1 MIDITR
7 ELRTLV
13 TTGKVA
19 LGAEQAKKALKGKT
33 AKLVIVAGNVSKP
46 NAEAIA
52 KFENAPIYKFP
63 GTSLE
68 LGSACGKPFAV
79 SVLTVLT
86 PGESGIM
93 SLLK

>member
-19 LGAEQAKKALKGKT
+19 LGAEQAKKALKAKS
-33 AKLVIVAGNVSKP
+33 AKLVIVAANVSRP
-46 NAEAIA
+46 NAEAIG
-52 KFENAPIYKFP
+52 KFEGAPVYRFP
-63 GTSLE
+63 GSSLE

-79 SVLTVLT
+79 SVLTVLA

>member
-13 TTGKVA
+13 ATGKVM
-19 LGAEQAKKALKGKT
+19 LGADQAKKALKAGN
-33 AKLVIVAGNVSKP
+33 ARLVIIAKNVSKA
-46 NAEAIA
+46 NADAFA
-52 KFENAPIYKFP
+52 KLEKAPIYKFP

-79 SVLTVLT
+79 SVLTVLAA
-86 PGESGIM
+86 GESQIM
-93 SLLK
+93 SVLK

>member
-19 LGAEQAKKALKGKT
+19 LGAEQAKKALKAKS
-33 AKLVIVAGNVSKP
+33 AKLVIVAANVSKT

-52 KFENAPIYKFP
+52 KFEGAPIYRFP
-63 GTSLE
+63 GTSME
-68 LGSACGKPFAV
+68 LGAACGKPFAV
-79 SVLTVLT
+79 SVLTVMA

>member
-19 LGAEQAKKALKGKT
+19 LGAEQAKKALKAKN
-33 AKLVIVAGNVSKP
+33 AKLVIVAANVSKP
-46 NAEAIA
+46 NAEAIG
-52 KFENAPIYKFP
+52 KFEGAPIYKFP
-63 GTSLE
+63 GSSLE

-79 SVLTVLT
+79 SVLTVLA

>member
-19 LGAEQAKKALKGKT
+19 LGGEQAKKALKARS
-33 AKLVIVAGNVSKP
+33 AKLVIVSSNVSRA
-46 NAEAIA
+46 NAEAIS
-52 KFENAPIYKFP
+52 KFESAPLYKFP

-79 SVLTVLT
+79 SVLTVLA

>member
-19 LGAEQAKKALKGKT
+19 MGAEQAKKALKAKS
-33 AKLVIVAGNVSKP
+33 AKLVIVAANVSRP
-46 NAEAIA
+46 NAEAIG
-52 KFENAPIYKFP
+52 KFEGAPVYRFP
-63 GTSLE
+63 GSSLE

-79 SVLTVLT
+79 SVLTVLA
-86 PGESGIM
+86 PGESSIM

>member
-13 TTGKVA
+13 TSGKVQ
-19 LGAEQAKKALKGKT
+19 LGAEQAKKALTETK
-33 AKLVIVAGNVSKP
+33 AKLVIVAANVSKP

-52 KFENAPIYKFP
+52 KFENAPLYKFP
-63 GTSLE
+63 GSSLE
-68 LGSACGKPFAV
+68 LGAACGKPFAI
-79 SVLTVLT
+79 SVLTVLA
-86 PGESGIM
+86 PGESQIM

>member
-13 TTGKVA
+13 TTGKVL
-19 LGAEQAKKALKGKT
+19 LGADQAKKALKSGT
-33 AKLVIVAGNVSKP
+33 AKLVIVASNVSKE

-52 KFENAPIYKFP
+52 KFEGAPVYRFP

-79 SVLTVLT
+79 SVLTVLN
-86 PGESGIM
+86 PGESQIM
-93 SLLK
+93 SVLK

>member
-19 LGAEQAKKALKGKT
+19 LGAEQAKKALKSKS
-33 AKLVIVAGNVSKP
+33 AKLVIVAGNVSRG

-52 KFENAPIYKFP
+52 KFENAPVYKFP

-68 LGSACGKPFAV
+68 LGAACGKPFAV
-79 SVLTVLT
+79 SVLTVLA
-86 PGESGIM
+86 PGESSIM

>member
-19 LGAEQAKKALKGKT
+19 LGAEQAKKALK
-33 AKLVIVAGNVSKP
+33 AKSARLVIVAANVSRG
-46 NAEAIA
+46 NAEAISR
-52 KFENAPIYKFP
+52 FENAPVYRFP

-79 SVLTVLT
+79 SVLTVLA

>member
-19 LGAEQAKKALKGKT
+19 LGAEQAKKALKAGS
-33 AKLVIVAGNVSKP
+33 AKLVIVSANVSQG

-52 KFENAPIYKFP
+52 KFEHAPVYRFP
-63 GTSLE
+63 GTSLD

-79 SVLTVLT
+79 SVLTVLA
-86 PGESGIM
+86 PGESSIL